1 MLRKI
6 TLSLAFIAATFIAN
20 AQQRESNT
28 LTDKEVREMT
38 WVEAMQDYRVN
49 FNTVVDKF
57 NKAHR
62 GVPYEKGHGIKQFRR
77 WEHMMGQRVDENGV
91 RPHPGLLYQAIQG
104 QNNQSTNEYGEWTAM
119 GGILGRWVLLLI
131 MRVVSEQYLIMMW
144 KQTISI

>member
-1 MLRKI
+1 
-6 TLSLAFIAATFIAN
+6 
-20 AQQRESNT
+20 
-28 LTDKEVREMT
+28 MT

-91 RPHPGLLYQAIQG
+91 RPHPGRCTKPSKVKTTKAQTSTENGLQWVHTTRLLTVVLAVSTMWLPPEAQRHYLCRCSCRRFVGELRRWTELADLYGRI
-104 QNNQSTNEYGEWTAM
+104 NQHWGE
-119 GGILGRWVLLLI
+119 
-131 MRVVSEQYLIMMW
+131 
-144 KQTISI
+144 

>member
-57 NKAHR
+57 NKEHR
-62 GVPYEKGHGIKQFRR
+62 GVPYEKGHGINSSVA
-77 WEHMMGQRVDENGV
+77 GN
-91 RPHPGLLYQAIQG
+91 
-104 QNNQSTNEYGEWTAM
+104 T
-119 GGILGRWVLLLI
+119 
-131 MRVVSEQYLIMMW
+131 
-144 KQTISI
+144 

>member
-1 MLRKI
+1 
-6 TLSLAFIAATFIAN
+6 
-20 AQQRESNT
+20 
-28 LTDKEVREMT
+28 MT

-91 RPHPGLLYQAIQG
+91 RPHPGFCTKPSKVKTIKAQT
-104 QNNQSTNEYGEWTAM
+104 STENGLQWVHTMRLQTVELAVSTM
-119 GGILGRWVLLLI
+119 LRSTRSTTTLFTQVLLQE
-131 MRVVSEQYLIMMW
+131 VCG
-144 KQTISI
+144 